1 MNNNNPRHPAQRPS
15 GPNAYLQI
23 CLLTKV
29 PLTIHFTD
37 GEIVKECLLVQM
49 DTLNLL
55 LKVVATGQEFV
66 VHGQTLRRLKA
77 PTKEHTTND

>member
-66 VHGQTLRRLKA
+66 VTRSNIKKIESTHQGAHNQ
-77 PTKEHTTND
+77 